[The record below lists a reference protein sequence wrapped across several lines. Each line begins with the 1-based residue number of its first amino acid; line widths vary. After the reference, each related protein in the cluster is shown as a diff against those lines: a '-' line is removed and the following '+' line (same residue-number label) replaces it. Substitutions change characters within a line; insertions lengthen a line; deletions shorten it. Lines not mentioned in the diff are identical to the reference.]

1 MPRKPRKTDHQSPLA
16 LFIEGI
22 IEEHRYSAK
31 QIAAELGVSPSVL
44 SAWRQGTYPASEQLP
59 KLRTFSNRF
68 GKTLTQVLTG
78 EQDAGVASGLSV
90 SATPNVQFDR
100 EHILDALCEIKIVRL
115 MPKG

>member
-22 IEEHRYSAK
+22 IEAHRYSAK

-59 KLRTFSNRF
+59 KLRTFANRF
-68 GKTLTQVLTG
+68 GKTLTEVLTG
-78 EQDAGVASGLSV
+78 EADAGTATALS
-90 SATPNVQFDR
+90 SPSVQFDR

-115 MPKG
+115 LPKG

>member
-22 IEEHRYSAK
+22 IEGHRYSAK
-31 QIAAELGVSPSVL
+31 QIAAELGVAPSVL

-59 KLRTFSNRF
+59 KLRIFSNRF

-78 EQDAGVASGLSV
+78 EQDAAGLSV
-90 SATPNVQFDR
+90 ITTPNVQFDR
-100 EHILDALCEIKIVRL
+100 EHILDALCEIKIVKL

>member
-22 IEEHRYSAK
+22 IEEHHYSAK

-44 SAWRQGTYPASEQLP
+44 SAWRQGSYTASEQLP
-59 KLRTFSNRF
+59 KLRTFANRF
-68 GKTLTQVLTG
+68 GRTLTQVLTG
-78 EQDAGVASGLSV
+78 EHDAG
-90 SATPNVQFDR
+90 TPALDFNR

-115 MPKG
+115 MPKPSPGVL

>member
-1 MPRKPRKTDHQSPLA
+1 MPRQPRKTDHQSPLA
-16 LFIEGI
+16 QFIEGI

-31 QIAAELGVSPSVL
+31 QIAAEIGVSPSVL
-44 SAWRQGTYPASEQLP
+44 SAWRQGSYPASEQLS

-78 EQDAGVASGLSV
+78 EVDAGPPSLD
-90 SATPNVQFDR
+90 FHR